1 MIPRPT
7 LRSTVFSALLA
18 VSVALVPQMLCAATT
33 AEQAQPSAQA
43 ILHKAEAEARAEHK
57 NILVE
62 FGASWCVNCHLYEHM
77 LENSQIHN
85 ILGRYFV
92 FVPMDTGEMPAD
104 SRHHNTPGGKS
115 FEATVGGKG
124 AGWPYI
130 VVLNDRGR
138 PLIDSMSPDTKAP
151 GGRTN
156 IGYPVLPVEVDW
168 FMTMLHRG
176 APAMTKAES
185 AQVRAWL
192 TAQAN
197 KILHG

>member
-1 MIPRPT
+1 MVAR
-7 LRSTVFSALLA
+7 LKFRSNLFCGLLVA
-18 VSVALVPQMLCAATT
+18 SVMLAPQMLCATT
-33 AEQAQPSAQA
+33 ISQAQPSAQA
-43 ILHKAEAEARAEHK
+43 MLHKAEAEARVEHK

-62 FGASWCVNCHLYEHM
+62 FGASWCVNCHLYERM
-77 LENSQIHN
+77 LENSQIHD
-85 ILGRYFV
+85 ILARYFV

-104 SRHHNTPGGKS
+104 SRHHNTAGGKN

-130 VVLNDRGR
+130 VVLNDQGKL
-138 PLIDSMSPDTKAP
+138 LIDSMRPDAKAP